1 MGNNREVYRLVI
13 EDVEQRAAVG
23 KRKYGVTLRP
33 HNGRNALLDAY
44 EEALDKVQY
53 LRQLMLEVEDGQC
66 SSPSCEPCTACSIR
80 LIPYGDK
87 EQSDERA

>member
-23 KRKYGVTLRP
+23 RRKYGVTLRP

-44 EEALDKVQY
+44 EEALDLAQY
-53 LRQLMLEVEDGQC
+53 LKQALLEQQ
-66 SSPSCEPCTACSIR
+66 
-80 LIPYGDK
+80 DK